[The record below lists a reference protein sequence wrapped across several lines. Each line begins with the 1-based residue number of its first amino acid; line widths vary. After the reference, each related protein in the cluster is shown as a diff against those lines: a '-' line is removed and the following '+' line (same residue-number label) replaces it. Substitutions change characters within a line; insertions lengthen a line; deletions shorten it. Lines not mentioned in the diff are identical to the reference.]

1 MKTQQLPQITKHL
14 LSRLTHHVRNPFN
27 GIIGFTDL
35 LNNHYT
41 SLSDEDKLNYIKIV
55 HQLSKKALLRNEN
68 LAWWL
73 KFYADNLTPV
83 VQNLDITDLI
93 REELNYF
100 AAEFQKQHLDL
111 MEEYN
116 SNAMVQT
123 DKVMVQNVVKNILLN
138 IVDYTPVGEEVN
150 IKVDRVGNTLE
161 VLFNNVYTETPADET
176 LAFISSYQ
184 TSEVD
189 VDTMPGNPGLWT
201 VNALC
206 KLLDIG
212 LTIDIKNNLAE
223 VKLAFKL

>member
-1 MKTQQLPQITKHL
+1 
-14 LSRLTHHVRNPFN
+14 
-27 GIIGFTDL
+27 
-35 LNNHYT
+35 
-41 SLSDEDKLNYIKIV
+41 
-55 HQLSKKALLRNEN
+55 
-68 LAWWL
+68 
-73 KFYADNLTPV
+73 
-83 VQNLDITDLI
+83 
-93 REELNYF
+93 
-100 AAEFQKQHLDL
+100 
-111 MEEYN
+111 
-116 SNAMVQT
+116 MVQT

>member
-1 MKTQQLPQITKHL
+1 MEKQQLPQITKPL

-35 LNNHYT
+35 LNNHFT

-73 KFYADNLTPV
+73 KFYTGNLTPV
-83 VQNLDITDLI
+83 TQNLDVVDLI
-93 REELNYF
+93 KEELGYF
-100 AAEFQKQHLDL
+100 NPELQKQHLDL
-111 MEEYN
+111 MEEFN

-150 IKVDRVGNTLE
+150 IKVNKVDNNLE
-161 VLFNNVYTETPADET
+161 VLFNNVYSETPSDET
-176 LAFISSYQ
+176 LAFISNLK
-184 TSEVD
+184 TNEVE

-201 VNALC
+201 VNTLC
-206 KLLDIG
+206 KLLNIG
-212 LTIDIKNNLAE
+212 LSISFKDSIAEIKLN
-223 VKLAFKL
+223 FKL